1 MASFFVIKINNKE
14 GVNSIYKRVFVMILH
29 LDYAFGVVSNSC
41 HLVDKSEDD
50 S

>member
-1 MASFFVIKINNKE
+1 MASLFVIKINNKE
-14 GVNSIYKRVFVMILH
+14 GVHSIYKRIFVMILH
-29 LDYAFGVVSNSC
+29 LDYAFGVVRPC